1 MNAET
6 TIPLLI
12 FFEGMVGGV
21 DGGVWWNADLFNRQE
36 TRRNC
41 GNWEHGNRAISE
53 GNKDT
58 PVPPR
63 GILTVFKENP
73 AASHM
78 TT

>member
-1 MNAET
+1 
-6 TIPLLI
+6 
-12 FFEGMVGGV
+12 MVGY
-21 DGGVWWNADLFNRQE
+21 GGTQICLTGKKQGE
-36 TRRNC
+36 TVC

-63 GILTVFKENP
+63 GTLTVFKENP

-78 TT
+78 TIQMLLLILAYLFFIL